1 MKTLLMT
8 ALALLMLT
16 ACSSTQNIAQ
26 NTYLLTS
33 DSLGRT
39 YTFQNKVPILVIPNV
54 AVSDILSGSGIVY
67 QISNTETVAANNNRW
82 AEGLSEQLTRLI
94 ISGLREKQTR
104 YWPVGTSPISSTS
117 PVQTLWVK
125 MAQFNGSYTGDAM
138 LAGEWMLFDDSGNI
152 LLSETFQISEPL
164 KQEGYPALVDALSV
178 ALDTLTT
185 QLASTLN
192 P

>member
-1 MKTLLMT
+1 
-8 ALALLMLT
+8 
-16 ACSSTQNIAQ
+16 
-26 NTYLLTS
+26 
-33 DSLGRT
+33 
-39 YTFQNKVPILVIPNV
+39 
-54 AVSDILSGSGIVY
+54 
-67 QISNTETVAANNNRW
+67 
-82 AEGLSEQLTRLI
+82 
-94 ISGLREKQTR
+94 
-104 YWPVGTSPISSTS
+104 
-117 PVQTLWVK
+117 

-178 ALDTLTT
+178 ALDNLTT